1 MTTHISRYFKDEF
14 KSTIKNLIFCN
25 KENILVIK
33 EGLKKFQEKK
43 FCEALVI
50 FDKLITLNPS
60 SADALFTLGNIY
72 YELNDLKKSSFYFR
86 KSLKI
91 FPNSQIIINNYAIT
105 LQSLGEIDKAKK
117 LFENLIKLNPKN
129 VKAYYRLFRMD
140 LKNFENNY
148 LNKIKSLKASAVLSL
163 EDVSLIDFIISQY
176 EKNKDIKNEIKY
188 LESAHTKQFKSNFL
202 HNSKLNEYHNKLL
215 INNFDKLNFLNESK
229 KFTSLKNK
237 KPIFIIG
244 LPRSGSTLIETLLTQ
259 NEKKYYSFGESSI
272 FETIIFNQIK
282 KKIFAKDYDY
292 KNFKISINEEI
303 FLNSIEN
310 TYSYT
315 PNDLLIDKSLENFF
329 YIDLILKV
337 FPQAKFIHSFRN
349 KFDNIIAIYKSML
362 IYLPWSHSMDKI
374 SNYILN
380 YEKIIQHFKKKYPDK
395 ILDVK
400 LEDFTNSPNVNL
412 KRIYNFCNL
421 HFTDDILKFH
431 NKKNPISKT
440 SSFMQVRNKIQK
452 YDESKYKPYYFLIK
466 KFD

>member
-148 LNKIKSLKASAVLSL
+148 LNKIFILLMISFQHDFLLLSL
-163 EDVSLIDFIISQY
+163 R
-176 EKNKDIKNEIKY
+176 
-188 LESAHTKQFKSNFL
+188 
-202 HNSKLNEYHNKLL
+202 LL
-215 INNFDKLNFLNESK
+215 
-229 KFTSLKNK
+229 
-237 KPIFIIG
+237 
-244 LPRSGSTLIETLLTQ
+244 Q
-259 NEKKYYSFGESSI
+259 
-272 FETIIFNQIK
+272 
-282 KKIFAKDYDY
+282 
-292 KNFKISINEEI
+292 
-303 FLNSIEN
+303 
-310 TYSYT
+310 
-315 PNDLLIDKSLENFF
+315 DLLQL
-329 YIDLILKV
+329 LQVL
-337 FPQAKFIHSFRN
+337 A
-349 KFDNIIAIYKSML
+349 
-362 IYLPWSHSMDKI
+362 
-374 SNYILN
+374 
-380 YEKIIQHFKKKYPDK
+380 QH
-395 ILDVK
+395 
-400 LEDFTNSPNVNL
+400 
-412 KRIYNFCNL
+412 
-421 HFTDDILKFH
+421 
-431 NKKNPISKT
+431 
-440 SSFMQVRNKIQK
+440 
-452 YDESKYKPYYFLIK
+452 
-466 KFD
+466 